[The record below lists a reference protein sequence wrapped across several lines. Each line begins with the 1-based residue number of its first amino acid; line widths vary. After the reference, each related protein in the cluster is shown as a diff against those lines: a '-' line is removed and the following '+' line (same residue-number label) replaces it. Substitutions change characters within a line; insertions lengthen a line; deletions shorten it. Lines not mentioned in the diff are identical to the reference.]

1 MEEIGA
7 PAQEFGEIYVRSA
20 TQIISQAAGRG
31 SFGRGHPDK
40 PMRHEPS
47 TLLRMPT
54 GTVKWYDADK
64 GFGFVT
70 SDEGEDVFVH
80 VSTLP
85 AGVPALK
92 PGTKIEFGVVDGRRG
107 KQALSV
113 TVLSAPASVVKGSRK
128 PAGDLAGQIED
139 LIKVLDSV
147 SGDLQRG
154 KYPVDAKSQK
164 IAAVLRAVANDLD
177 V

>member
-1 MEEIGA
+1 MEEIRA
-7 PAQEFGEIYVRSA
+7 ATKELGELSIRASA
-20 TQIISQAAGRG
+20 EIIGQAARRG
-31 SFGRGHPDK
+31 SLGGGHPNN
-40 PMRHEPS
+40 PMRLAPS

-128 PAGDLAGQIED
+128 AAGDLAGQIED

-154 KYPVDAKSQK
+154 KYPPDAKSQK

>member
-1 MEEIGA
+1 
-7 PAQEFGEIYVRSA
+7 
-20 TQIISQAAGRG
+20 
-31 SFGRGHPDK
+31 
-40 PMRHEPS
+40 
-47 TLLRMPT
+47 MPT

-107 KQALSV
+107 KQVLNL
-113 TVLSAPASVVKGSRK
+113 TILSAPASVVKGSRK
-128 PAGDLAGQIED
+128 DAEDLAIIIED
-139 LIKVLDSV
+139 LIKLLDGV
-147 SGDLQRG
+147 SNQLRRG
-154 KYPVDAKSQK
+154 KYPTDAMAQK
-164 IAAVLRAVANDLD
+164 TAAVLHAVANDLD
-177 V
+177 I